1 MRGRD
6 KPSILR
12 GKVRELLQAHADAV
26 VRSVLD
32 ECKVSEYHYRK
43 SNFKKHAL
51 ARALVIRRLYAD
63 GFSHVNISRLTGMN
77 ETTVATHLS
86 SRVKARRQAYQRERE
101 ASIRQEIRA

>member
-26 VRSVLD
+26 IQSVMD
-32 ECKVSEYHYRK
+32 EYKIDEYHFRK
-43 SNFKKHAL
+43 SNFKKPML
-51 ARALVIRRLYAD
+51 ARATAIRRLYAD
-63 GFSHVNISRLTGMN
+63 GFSYANISRLTGMN

-86 SRVKARRQAYQRERE
+86 SQVKARRLTAQRERWHRE
-101 ASIRQEIRA
+101 ARA